1 MQNLLPKLSLDL
13 KSKILRGR
21 KREAAGGSGREREGA
36 RRAADDGERGFL
48 LVVLV
53 AGVAA
58 DDRR

>member
-1 MQNLLPKLSLDL
+1 MTTEAGSAAEAMSFGLATGHACVD
-13 KSKILRGR
+13 RGN
-21 KREAAGGSGREREGA
+21 GREGA

>member
-1 MQNLLPKLSLDL
+1 MTTVAGSAAAMSLGL
-13 KSKILRGR
+13 ATGHACVELT
-21 KREAAGGSGREREGA
+21 EG

>member
-1 MQNLLPKLSLDL
+1 MTTEAGSAAAAMSLGLATGHACVD
-13 KSKILRGR
+13 RGN
-21 KREAAGGSGREREGA
+21 GREGA